1 MQLVDAMSQRSP
13 KIYDRQMIMEQIMEA
28 DGNNDGKLS
37 WEEFKVMCLGE
48 PDGPKPSES
57 PELKR

>member
-1 MQLVDAMSQRSP
+1 
-13 KIYDRQMIMEQIMEA
+13 MEA

-48 PDGPKPSES
+48 PEGPKPSES